1 MKIYDRYLFKNLLIG
16 LFAGIALYS
25 IMFLIQNL
33 FVLSEIIVEQHA
45 DPRQAI
51 QFTLAY
57 FPKIIGTTFPFAVLF
72 ASTLTAGSLAGNS
85 ELVVVNATG
94 ASIFRQARPY
104 VLLGVLSL
112 VVLALLEFHVV
123 PFSKRMRDDIY
134 GKIVRDAA
142 IFAQQ
147 PGAFAE
153 VGPGYFMRFEADRE
167 IDGGR
172 KLERISLYSRVND
185 RVSWTTA
192 ESGVI
197 RTETHPTKSQNADQ
211 KEDLHSSP
219 VTERVLLELMNGLEY
234 HVSGRADRVS
244 RLAYQRKTISIPL
257 EEFGID
263 EDDIYTVKFHEMMP
277 FPALMRTMF
286 DGDRRSLVLFLSR
299 MLLVLFVGLSPLIAF
314 VLGFKLQR
322 GSGFSGAFLISFS
335 LGLGVITVAEL
346 MEGAFVRNQSNA
358 ILWYTCIY
366 SCLMLIVF
374 LRLRKL
380 QRCGRGSQTEKQAST
395 SAPGKFINY
404 MKKRYIER
412 FRTASSAQNKVLM
425 RYTVTGFL
433 RMFLM
438 ALLALEGLY
447 ILIMTLKYLPKALEN
462 KEIASLILP
471 YVGFS
476 VPATLVYAI
485 PLSFVIAALFYVSM
499 QAQRHELTAM
509 KSVGLSIYQV
519 LTPIFW
525 LSVCAS
531 LVLMFCTTYLS
542 PYAAAKSNALRY
554 EIKMLRGKVP
564 SRSEAAMASPM
575 SVENE
580 RLVFARLLNRE
591 GDGEA
596 PAPLVAFYLDENGS
610 GVEWIYLH
618 PNMADGGGGRWMQMS
633 DVSNRP
639 DLPEI
644 ETLVSSAQVLGADA
658 RPVEQVTS
666 YHLLKRI
673 QKRKAEGIKPWGDI
687 TAYYQRFAAALSP
700 LIVLLIGLP
709 AMFRKTGR
717 QVRPGLGI
725 MAGLLLVVT
734 YYALSALFHSMGAVH
749 FLPPFLAA
757 WMVNLLFSTI
767 GLLSYTAIR
776 T

>member
-1 MKIYDRYLFKNLLIG
+1 MKIYDRYLFKNLLVG
-16 LFAGIALYS
+16 LIAGTALYS

-57 FPKIIGTTFPFAVLF
+57 FPKIIGTIFPFAVLF

-104 VLLGVLSL
+104 IMLGILSL
-112 VVLALLEFHVV
+112 FILALLEFHVV

-153 VGPGYFMRFEADRE
+153 VGPDHFMRFDAARE
-167 IDGGR
+167 VPGGR
-172 KLERISLYSRVND
+172 RLEKISLYSRVGD
-185 RVSWTTA
+185 SVSWTTA
-192 ESGVI
+192 ASGVI
-197 RTETHPTKSQNADQ
+197 RTATGSIGIQEQTDSDVAQPEEPAGLVS
-211 KEDLHSSP
+211 
-219 VTERVLLELMNGLEY
+219 LELINGLEY
-234 HVSGRADRVS
+234 HVSDRADRVS
-244 RLAYQRKTISIPL
+244 RLAYQRKTVSIPL

-277 FPALMRTMF
+277 FPVLMQAIH
-286 DGDRRSLVLFLSR
+286 DGDRRALVLFLSR
-299 MLLVLFVGLSPLIAF
+299 ILLVLFVGLSPLIAF

-346 MEGAFVRNQSNA
+346 MESSFVRNQSNA
-358 ILWYTCIY
+358 IIWYVSIY
-366 SCLMLIVF
+366 IVLSIIVVF
-374 LRLRKL
+374 RLVKL
-380 QRCGRGSQTEKQAST
+380 QHSGRGTQTDRRTST
-395 SAPGKFINY
+395 STVGKLSNY
-404 MKKRYIER
+404 MKKRYIDR
-412 FRTASSAQNKVLM
+412 FRAASSAQNKVVM
-425 RYTVTGFL
+425 RYTITGFL
-433 RMFLM
+433 RMFVM

-447 ILIMTLKYLPKALEN
+447 ILIMTLKYLPKALED
-462 KEIASLILP
+462 KAIASLVLP
-471 YVGFS
+471 YIGFS

-485 PLSFVIAALFYVSM
+485 PLSFVIAALFYVSI
-499 QAQRHELTAM
+499 QAQRQELTAM

-531 LVLMFCTTYLS
+531 LALMFCTTYLS
-542 PYAAAKSNALRY
+542 PFAAAKAEALRY

-564 SRSEAAMASPM
+564 SRAEAEMASPM

-580 RLVFARLLNRE
+580 RLVFARLSTGDSE
-591 GDGEA
+591 GDT
-596 PAPLVAFYLDENGS
+596 PAPLVAFYLDEDGS
-610 GVEWIYLH
+610 RVDWIYLH
-618 PNMADGGGGRWMQMS
+618 KDLTDRAGGRWMQMS
-633 DVSNRP
+633 DVTERP
-639 DLPEI
+639 ALPQI
-644 ETLVSSAQVLGADA
+644 QALVSSARVLGADA
-658 RPVEQVTS
+658 RPVDQVTS

-717 QVRPGLGI
+717 QVKPALGI

-734 YYALSALFHSMGAVH
+734 YYALSALFNSMGAVH